1 MTDTKHEDT
10 ILTISEMAKI
20 CRVSRQTLIYYDK
33 NDIFKPMHTDQNG
46 YRLYS
51 IYQVPF
57 LREICALKEKN
68 LYLKDIV
75 SNLSNRKIETA
86 MDLLLLHQKNLDEQ
100 IVALQE
106 KKRCITE
113 RILYYQKAEK
123 ELSHIEQPYIKR
135 LPARK
140 LLFQPWDCEN
150 MTRTRLHMVHM
161 NLRNA
166 AKDMNIPVDFAWGAL
181 LRNESIRN
189 ARPLHDA
196 GGYVLLPEDFDMDR
210 KVSECS
216 CISVPGGYF
225 ACMNVYA
232 MPYDTS
238 YLDRLYQWIEKNH
251 YTVTGDLVNE
261 CILDTTF
268 YTKTRQTDFCQLQV
282 PVLIPGIT
290 DLDEMEENR
299 I

>member
-1 MTDTKHEDT
+1 MDETKHEDS

-33 NDIFKPMHTDQNG
+33 NNIFKPMYTDKNG

-51 IYQVPF
+51 IYQIPF

-75 SNLSNRKIETA
+75 DNLSNRKIETA
-86 MDLLLLHQKNLDEQ
+86 MDLLILHQKDLDQQ
-100 IVALQE
+100 IIALQE
-106 KKRCITE
+106 KKRCIME
-113 RILYYQKAEK
+113 RIFYYQQAEK

-135 LPARK
+135 LPDRK
-140 LLFQPWDCEN
+140 LLFQSWGCEDMN
-150 MTRTRLHMVHM
+150 RSQLHLTHM
-161 NLRNA
+161 NLRNLA
-166 AKDMNIPVDFAWGAL
+166 QDMDIKVDFGWGAL
-181 LRNESIRN
+181 LLNESIQQK
-189 ARPLHDA
+189 RPLLGA
-196 GGYVLLPEDFDMDR
+196 GGYVLLPGSFDMNQ
-210 KVSECS
+210 KIPKCCCV
-216 CISVPGGYF
+216 SVPAGYF

-238 YLDRLYQWIEKNH
+238 YLDRLYQWIEANH
-251 YTVTGDLVNE
+251 YKVAGDLVNE

-268 YTKTRQTDFCQLQV
+268 YTPERQTDFCQLQV
-282 PVLIPGIT
+282 PVHIPGIT

-299 I
+299 L